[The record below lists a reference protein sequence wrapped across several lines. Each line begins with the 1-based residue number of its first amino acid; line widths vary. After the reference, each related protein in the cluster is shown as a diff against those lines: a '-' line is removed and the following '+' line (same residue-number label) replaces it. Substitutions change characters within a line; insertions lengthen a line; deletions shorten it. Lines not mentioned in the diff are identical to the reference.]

1 MVCLKCHGVSALFSG
16 VSIVFADVSRIVVV
30 CPLCLL
36 VFSECWDV
44 SALISGVTRMW
55 SCARLVLWCVQDVA
69 VFRPYFMVCPERRGV
84 SALFSG
90 LSAFF
95 PSFSSVAICLPCF
108 PMCPCTLIYGVSRV
122 FCGVFRA

>member
-44 SALISGVTRMW
+44 SAFISGVTRMW
-55 SCARLVLWCVQDVA
+55 SCARLVLWCVQDVV
-69 VFRPYFMVCPERRGV
+69 VFRPYLWCVQSVAVCP
-84 SALFSG
+84 
-90 LSAFF
+90 
-95 PSFSSVAICLPCF
+95 PCF
-108 PMCPCTLIYGVSRV
+108 LVCLLSFLVSPVLR
-122 FCGVFRA
+122 FACLAFRCVHAP